1 MHGAQTT
8 TAVVFSSAFVTRS
21 SASATRLEHYFF
33 SRWFFFWSRLFCEE
47 AKGPFFFFFRFFCLS
62 LVFFVKKKTPA
73 FSFSPKKKRI
83 SSRLRSLLETTTF
96 TTTTLDDD
104 ESPHPKAF
112 LHQSKKHS
120 RTVPMTSATVRG
132 RKDAGTVNSWDAFW
146 RDAVEENERKMRD
159 ANKAHFKKTGDE
171 NFANDGD
178 MSDAAYAQKCLE
190 LDRGVPRNAIY
201 LSCSGCGCEKK
212 KEIMMQLECAQCL
225 EMYKE
230 RKMKVVMDAFE
241 RAFFC
246 SKECFVE
253 HWTEHRMRHGPA
265 YSRATKENGEVH
277 RFEAHDEGCGALWDH
292 GLLKRMYFHECEP
305 NTKWDNDDTKKKEER
320 EDEED
325 AVDSDKENE
334 ETF

>member
-1 MHGAQTT
+1 VGGGGGGGVFRSVRK
-8 TAVVFSSAFVTRS
+8 VVKEKTYKVAAGFIVRPFLLFLFFV
-21 SASATRLEHYFF
+21 
-33 SRWFFFWSRLFCEE
+33 
-47 AKGPFFFFFRFFCLS
+47 S
-62 LVFFVKKKTPA
+62 LVLKKTPT
-73 FSFSPKKKRI
+73 FSFPRKKKRI
-83 SSRLRSLLETTTF
+83 SSHLISDLCEPPIAADRRRRRLSTTVAHRKRSTK
-96 TTTTLDDD
+96 DQ
-104 ESPHPKAF
+104 KA
-112 LHQSKKHS
+112 LAQM
-120 RTVPMTSATVRG
+120 PMTGSATRG
-132 RKDAGTVNSWDAFW
+132 RRKDDAGTVNSWDAFW

-159 ANKAHFKKTGDE
+159 ANKAHFKKPGDE

-178 MSDAAYAQKCLE
+178 VSDAAYTQKCLE

-225 EMYKE
+225 ELYKE
-230 RKMKVVMDAFE
+230 RKMKVVVDAFE

-305 NTKWDNDDTKKKEER
+305 NTKWDDDDTKKKEER
-320 EDEED
+320 KDEED

>member
-1 MHGAQTT
+1 
-8 TAVVFSSAFVTRS
+8 
-21 SASATRLEHYFF
+21 
-33 SRWFFFWSRLFCEE
+33 
-47 AKGPFFFFFRFFCLS
+47 
-62 LVFFVKKKTPA
+62 
-73 FSFSPKKKRI
+73 
-83 SSRLRSLLETTTF
+83 
-96 TTTTLDDD
+96 
-104 ESPHPKAF
+104 
-112 LHQSKKHS
+112 
-120 RTVPMTSATVRG
+120 VPMTSATVRG

-159 ANKAHFKKTGDE
+159 ANKAHLKKTGDE

>member
-1 MHGAQTT
+1 MSERERKKRKSPSTDRSSERATPTRMRSKNKRANDDEVSSSSSSSSSHRRDLSLGVHLEVDEVHGAQTT

-21 SASATRLEHYFF
+21 SASATRLETFF
-33 SRWFFFWSRLFCEE
+33 SRWFFF
-47 AKGPFFFFFRFFCLS
+47 GPVCFVRRQKALSSFFSFFLS
-62 LVFFVKKKTPA
+62 LSCFFFVKKKTPA
-73 FSFSPKKKRI
+73 FFVFPEKKTLSHLVSDLCLRRR
-83 SSRLRSLLETTTF
+83 RLRRRRT
-96 TTTTLDDD
+96 
-104 ESPHPKAF
+104 PHPKAF

-171 NFANDGD
+171 NFADDGD

-265 YSRATKENGEVH
+265 YSRATKENGGS
-277 RFEAHDEGCGALWDH
+277 A
-292 GLLKRMYFHECEP
+292 P
-305 NTKWDNDDTKKKEER
+305 I
-320 EDEED
+320 
-325 AVDSDKENE
+325 
-334 ETF
+334 

>member
-1 MHGAQTT
+1 MV
-8 TAVVFSSAFVTRS
+8 VVFFVRYKSVVKEKTYKKVAARGFIV
-21 SASATRLEHYFF
+21 RPFL
-33 SRWFFFWSRLFCEE
+33 
-47 AKGPFFFFFRFFCLS
+47 FFFFASLS
-62 LVFFVKKKTPA
+62 LI
-73 FSFSPKKKRI
+73 KKKRLHFHFPEKKNANLI
-83 SSRLRSLLETTTF
+83 SSQIFASLCRSPLPIADRRRRLSTT
-96 TTTTLDDD
+96 
-104 ESPHPKAF
+104 SRPPKACF
-112 LHQSKKHS
+112 HRPKSTPPQM
-120 RTVPMTSATVRG
+120 PMTSATRG
-132 RKDAGTVNSWDAFW
+132 RRRKDAGTVNSWDAFW

-171 NFANDGD
+171 NFANDGE
-178 MSDAAYAQKCLE
+178 MSDAAYTQKCLE

-292 GLLKRMYFHECEP
+292 GLLKRMYFHGCEP